1 MTALEIGIGIHSGT
15 AVCGNTGS
23 KKRIKYGPLGNT
35 VNLASRVQGATK
47 YLHCSVLVTSDT
59 INRISSQIRGRR
71 ICKIRVS
78 NLVKPVELYEL
89 VTESSEEYRDRI
101 RPLNQYYEKALESF
115 EADDIPQAL
124 KRTAQILVNHP
135 DDGPSK
141 LLMLRVL
148 QASLEQKFDPVWTM
162 PGK

>member
-1 MTALEIGIGIHSGT
+1 M
-15 AVCGNTGS
+15 
-23 KKRIKYGPLGNT
+23 
-35 VNLASRVQGATK
+35 
-47 YLHCSVLVTSDT
+47 
-59 INRISSQIRGRR
+59 RGRR
-71 ICKIRVS
+71 ICKIRVQ

-89 VTESSEEYRDRI
+89 VTESSEVYRDRI

-115 EADDIPQAL
+115 EEDDIPQAL